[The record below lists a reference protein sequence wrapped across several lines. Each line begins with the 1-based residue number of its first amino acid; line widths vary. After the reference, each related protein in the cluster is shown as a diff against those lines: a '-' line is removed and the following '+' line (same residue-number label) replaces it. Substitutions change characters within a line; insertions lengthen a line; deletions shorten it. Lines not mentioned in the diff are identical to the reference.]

1 MANMT
6 KNVII
11 GSIGIAGVVALLAIL
26 DLIVGFPFQ
35 GQMLM
40 DIMFLVGA
48 AMVGY
53 MGWDS
58 YRDLR

>member
-1 MANMT
+1 MAKMA

-11 GSIGIAGVVALLAIL
+11 GSMGVAGLVALLAIL
-26 DLIVGFPFQ
+26 DLILGFPFQ
-35 GQMLM
+35 GQMIM
-40 DIMFLVGA
+40 DIMFILGA